1 MFGWGTPGAEPLVS
15 SGVFHFLGED
25 LQRTEIIPKIAG
37 LFLVFLLLFHIGGN
51 GLLFQIQRQQIRR
64 AVKTRI
70 KSGVPQKELHVL
82 NITDENA
89 QEFHWV
95 NDHELRYNGSMY
107 DVVRAE
113 NHPSERILWCIEDR
127 EEEALFVQ
135 LDQICRLQY
144 HSGPAKE
151 ERQMAQMMLSD
162 LFLIFSG
169 ESLKFQLDSKLHPSL
184 PGAFPLLEKY
194 LGVETPPPEFPA

>member
-1 MFGWGTPGAEPLVS
+1 M
-15 SGVFHFLGED
+15 
-25 LQRTEIIPKIAG
+25 QRTEIIPKIAG

-51 GLLFQIQRQQIRR
+51 GLFFQIQRQQIRR

-70 KSGVPQKELHVL
+70 KTGVPQKELHAL
-82 NITDENA
+82 KINNENTR
-89 QEFHWV
+89 EFHWV

-107 DVVRAE
+107 DVVREE
-113 NHPSERILWCIEDR
+113 NRPSERILWCIEDR

-151 ERQMAQMMLSD
+151 ERQMAQLMLSD

-169 ESLKFQLDSKLHPSL
+169 ESLNYQLDSKLHPSL